1 MRLGF
6 IWIIVFASTC
16 LLIRA
21 ARVGVDGDSLDPV
34 ARISA
39 QDEAFFVNSV
49 IGMVQ
54 QGDWLTPR
62 YMGRYSFYKP
72 PLFMWISAA
81 SGRILGISRFAL
93 RFPLALLCAVAVG
106 LVFLIGAKIRS
117 WETGAAA
124 AVLLI
129 SNHLWNVS
137 GAMVLTDALLAAL
150 DVAAMYWLFV
160 DPTLKSGGAFWGFA
174 ASVAAAILTKT
185 VAGVLPIGAFVLYW
199 FFAPAKRRA
208 TFGRAC
214 AALAAAALISAPWYA
229 YQLIVHN
236 RWFWTE
242 HVQQQILGYGR
253 GAPPQTT
260 NESHFVFY
268 AKRLLLMDPILLM
281 MLVIAIPVLIQ
292 LRKKYSPE
300 ALLSACWLAPV
311 LAAPFAWHYRSVT
324 YLIPAVPPMAVV
336 AAVVLA
342 IACAV
347 FAVKI
352 AFPQQPWGLSFASAT
367 QPASVPLKTYCELNR
382 GNELIS
388 ADMGDDLYASVL
400 PLARLR
406 YAIVSPSM
414 SGGTYSLLDLAGMG
428 ISMTASDFD
437 RLEDRKPAFRQK
449 LREWGVHSDEAIG
462 SLIVAANDH
471 ELMNLVR
478 SHPLS
483 DFLFPTARRA
493 DVDAAGLPAH
503 RIMDAGPDFFLLLS
517 SERIP
522 RTSPP
527 GWPSQM

>member
-1 MRLGF
+1 MYAL
-6 IWIIVFASTC
+6 FA
-16 LLIRA
+16 
-21 ARVGVDGDSLDPV
+21 
-34 ARISA
+34 
-39 QDEAFFVNSV
+39 
-49 IGMVQ
+49 
-54 QGDWLTPR
+54 
-62 YMGRYSFYKP
+62 
-72 PLFMWISAA
+72 
-81 SGRILGISRFAL
+81 
-93 RFPLALLCAVAVG
+93 
-106 LVFLIGAKIRS
+106 
-117 WETGAAA
+117 
-124 AVLLI
+124 
-129 SNHLWNVS
+129 
-137 GAMVLTDALLAAL
+137 
-150 DVAAMYWLFV
+150 
-160 DPTLKSGGAFWGFA
+160 DPTLESGGSFWGFA

-185 VAGVLPIGAFVLYW
+185 VAGVLPIAAFVLYW

-268 AKRLLLMDPILLM
+268 AKRLLLMDPILLV

-292 LRKKYSPE
+292 VRKKYSPE
-300 ALLSACWLAPV
+300 ALLAACWLAPV

-324 YLIPAVPPMAVV
+324 YLIPALPPMAVV
-336 AAVVLA
+336 AACYSPLSRRWARVVLTV
-342 IACAV
+342 ACAA

-352 AFPQQPWGLSFASAT
+352 AFPRQAWGLSFAGAN
-367 QPASVPLKTYCELNR
+367 QPASVPLKTYCDLNR

-388 ADMGDDLYASVL
+388 ADMADDLYASVL

-428 ISMTASDFD
+428 ISMTTSDFD
-437 RLEDRKPAFRQK
+437 RLENRKPAFRQK

-462 SLIVAANDH
+462 SLIVAANEH
-471 ELMNLVR
+471 ELIDLVR
-478 SHPLS
+478 SHPSS
-483 DFLFPTARRA
+483 DFLFPAARRA
-493 DVDAAGLPAH
+493 QVDAAGFPAH